1 MINASMIIK
10 HGNIG
15 SEASMF
21 PISQDPVGRIRQNN
35 LIRDQTQTPA
45 THTLHRKLNR
55 KVAQSFKMGRDVLLK
70 KYNCIRLETFSPFA
84 SEISKVIS
92 DRVSMSN
99 IKNRPMAL
107 VGKTLRR
114 ADAVC
119 AIFHAN
125 SANFLQEYA
134 KILCCFIGV
143 KCFFEANFEILL
155 LCYFFSDTLFLC
167 YFYVLF

>member
-1 MINASMIIK
+1 
-10 HGNIG
+10 
-15 SEASMF
+15 
-21 PISQDPVGRIRQNN
+21 
-35 LIRDQTQTPA
+35 
-45 THTLHRKLNR
+45 
-55 KVAQSFKMGRDVLLK
+55 MGRDVLLK

-125 SANFLQEYA
+125 SAHFLPAYA

-143 KCFFEANFEILL
+143 KCFFEANFEKLFFLGFFISVVFLRFFLTKPMTYQQLL
-155 LCYFFSDTLFLC
+155 EQNLIPCKRSY
-167 YFYVLF
+167 